1 MRYKPWFFSKKF
13 RQSNNQ
19 NSIKAHRLITK
30 SIGLSVLFSLSF
42 CSLSYGTNSTAT
54 CTNNRL
60 SLQLL
65 GSGGP
70 ISDDKRA
77 SSGEIIWIN
86 GKSRILIDAG
96 GGTYLR
102 FGQSGAKLE
111 DLDFI
116 GITHFHTDHVAD
128 LPAILKG
135 AEFFKRERP
144 IAIAGPKGNARF
156 PSLTHYLNN
165 LFNAKDGAYA
175 YLSNLLTPNNKDG
188 VLTLS
193 PIINVDYQSPQKTK
207 VFSNAEYTI
216 WALGIPHGNV
226 PALAYRVESN
236 YGNIVISADQN
247 GSNDAFIDFA
257 KGADVLVMPLAIDEN
272 ADKISSFVHAKP
284 SVVGQIANKVNPKM
298 LVLNHFMGKGLLY
311 KNESIEIVKKYYTG
325 PTVIARDLSS
335 IPLLKN

>member
-1 MRYKPWFFSKKF
+1 MRYKSYFFKRLRKFKKINPVKTHHF
-13 RQSNNQ
+13 
-19 NSIKAHRLITK
+19 IAK

-42 CSLSYGTNSTAT
+42 CSLSYGTNSAT
-54 CTNNRL
+54 ECTKTSL

-86 GKSRILIDAG
+86 GKARILIDAG

-144 IAIAGPKGNARF
+144 IAIAGPKENARF

-165 LFNAKDGAYA
+165 LFNAKNGAYA

-193 PIINVDYQSPQKTK
+193 PIVDVDYQSPQKTK

-236 YGNIVISADQN
+236 YGNVVISADQN

-257 KGADVLVMPLAIDEN
+257 KGADILVMPLAIDEK

-298 LVLNHFMGKGLLY
+298 LILNHFMGKGLLY
-311 KNESIEIVKKYYTG
+311 KKESIEIVKQYYSG
-325 PTVIARDLSS
+325 PTVIARDLSC
-335 IPLLKN
+335 IPLTQK